1 MATKTITTRI
11 ELDGAP
17 AYTQAVKDCKAE
29 LKLLNSEQKLIEAR
43 FKATGDQEQYAA
55 DMTELLQ
62 KKIEAQKKV
71 VEAAR
76 EAIQELTEKGGENT
90 TQMDEWKIK
99 LNNAE
104 TSLTNLNTQLT
115 KVSTGSGT
123 LKTKT
128 EDATEALKEHKDAA
142 EDASE
147 ALESMDA
154 KESGLIKTLD
164 SWSASLDGFTGAMD
178 FTALNHSLE
187 NLKKV
192 FGEDNEA
199 INSLQN
205 VTSVLTTLKEGA
217 EGALG
222 VVRTLLTNPTAA
234 ATAGAVL
241 AVVAVRELVT
251 ALDEAARERDFG
263 WTSQLTN
270 LNAGIGTEGKNAIRD
285 GIRDSIADGIK
296 AADVQGSIDSEI
308 SNGYKQAAYNLVT
321 GSAGQ
326 FATDRE
332 RGVALAYVGDTYKQS
347 VTAAEDQYRDAL
359 IAYDQAVQAAGDDA
373 AAQAE
378 AENALAEALER
389 KNAALTEANR
399 LRTEQLGQLL
409 GSTGDLTAMADTLER
424 VGALGSAMNFMQEG
438 DGIYNFETGKFVEQ
452 FSQMLTQAGFNPEDL
467 EGLDFMTIM
476 EKLNGE
482 LKSAMTDADAMIGD
496 NSPLLAYFQA
506 MLNNGDIKGLDYS
519 TASDELLTAMRAQM
533 LLDAAG
539 DDGKLD
545 MSELLTVVSSD
556 DYRHL
561 GAEAGSGLAEGFKE
575 SSGEAVSAAEQMALD
590 TEEAV
595 KTALDEHSP
604 SKKMRVLGENAAVG
618 LAEGIYARGGDA
630 AAAARWLASLVTNTV
645 RSNLKIQSPSKV
657 FEDIG
662 QMTAAG
668 FAEGIEGSYA
678 MIEDAVS
685 SMVGAVTRRPE
696 ALARSGAAGAYSS
709 APEALGRAARP
720 DTVHVTLKLDEEVL
734 GDVMAPIVDGKIG
747 AKIKATRR

>member
-115 KVSTGSGT
+115 KVSTDSGT

-128 EDATEALKEHKDAA
+128 EGATEAIRQHKDAA
-142 EDASE
+142 EDASD
-147 ALESMDA
+147 ALDSMDK
-154 KESGLIKTLD
+154 KEGSLIDTLD

-217 EGALG
+217 KGALG

-241 AVVAVRELVT
+241 AVVAVRDLVK

-263 WTSQLTN
+263 WTSKLTN

-285 GIRDSIADGIK
+285 GIRDSIAEGIK

-308 SNGYKQAAYNLVT
+308 SKGYKQAAYNLVT

-326 FATDRE
+326 FASDKE

-438 DGIYNFETGKFVEQ
+438 DGIYDFSTGKFVEQ

-482 LKSAMTDADAMIGD
+482 LETAMQQADSMIGD

-519 TASDELLTAMRAQM
+519 TASEELLTAMRAQM

-539 DDGKLD
+539 EDGKLD
-545 MSELLTVVSSD
+545 MTELLTVVSSD

-561 GAEAGSGLAEGFKE
+561 GADAGSGYAEGIKE
-575 SSGEAVSAAEQMALD
+575 SSGQAVSAAEQMALD
-590 TEEAV
+590 SEEAV

-604 SKKMRVLGENAAVG
+604 SRKLRVLGENAAVG
-618 LAEGIYARGGDA
+618 LAEGIYARGGDV

-678 MIEDAVS
+678 MIDEAVG

-696 ALARSGAAGAYSS
+696 ALARAGASGVYSS
-709 APEALGRAARP
+709 ASDPLGRTVRP

-734 GDVMAPIVDGKIG
+734 GDVMAPLVNEKIG
-747 AKIKATRR
+747 AKINATRR